1 MKSKNN
7 YIIFHDLT
15 INASIE
21 NVFKAISEPEHL
33 VNWWPLRC
41 SGDVCEGGLYNFFFT
56 EEYDWFGKVSKLE
69 ENESFHIRMTKSD
82 PDWDATSFGFDLEK
96 VNGKVLVTFSH
107 VGWLECNH
115 HFRRSSY
122 CWAILLNGLKQYLE
136 KGIVLPFEERS

>member
-1 MKSKNN
+1 MKSKNGYN
-7 YIIFHDLT
+7 IFHDLT

-41 SGDVCEGGLYNFFFT
+41 SGDVKEDGLYNFFFT
-56 EEYDWFGKVSKLE
+56 EEYDWYGKVSKLVK
-69 ENESFHIRMTKSD
+69 NESFHIRMTKSD

-96 VNGKVLVTFSH
+96 VNGKILVTFSH

-136 KGIVLPFEERS
+136 KGIVLPFEKRS